1 MAISPVTTAE
11 NIARR
16 AHEAAVTK
24 TGEPYIHHPRRV
36 AANVK
41 EIPDWGMFS
50 DAEREALECAAWLH
64 DVVED
69 NPNFTLDSLRSE
81 DIPELAV
88 DVVALLSKNLDVH
101 GNVLREHVAEGDY
114 LTRIRIHPLALR
126 VKLADLADNSNVIR
140 QREYASMIASGAVG
154 PNRNPDRY
162 PRYRAA
168 LDPDGEFGEWFAR
181 RILLDP
187 HKA

>member
-154 PNRNPDRY
+154 PNRDPDRY

-168 LDPDGEFGEWFAR
+168 LDPDGEFGEWFEQ

-187 HKA
+187 HMA

>member
-1 MAISPVTTAE
+1 MVNSRVELAE
-11 NIARR
+11 TIATR
-16 AHEAAVTK
+16 AHDGAVTK

-36 AANVK
+36 VANVK
-41 EIPDWGMFS
+41 EIPDWALFS

-69 NPNFTLDSLRSE
+69 NPDFTLDTLRSE
-81 DIPELAV
+81 DSPELAV

-140 QREYASMIASGAVG
+140 QREYADMVASGAVG
-154 PNRNPDRY
+154 PNRDPDRY
-162 PRYRAA
+162 PRYLAV

-187 HKA
+187 HKK